1 MKSRRHTSKLTRS
14 VRSAQKKVTKLR
26 RSLKKS
32 VKKSGSKSKRTRSL
46 RKSLKKASKRL
57 KSAQKKSKK
66 YSAKSMWKHSPKN
79 LEGSR
84 RVSDLSNWEK
94 KRYDKMGKSEKKH
107 FLKYNT

>member
-66 YSAKSMWKHSPKN
+66 YSAKTMWKHNPKN
-79 LEGSR
+79 LKGSR
-84 RVSDLSNWEK
+84 RVSDLSKWEK
-94 KRYDKMGKSEKKH
+94 KLYDKMSKSDKKH
-107 FLKYNT
+107 FLAYNT